1 MRRKQF
7 LIVGLGRFGSGVAN
21 TLYDLGHEV
30 VAMDSNEEPV
40 QQNMNRVTHAV
51 VADATD
57 EATLRDIGVD
67 HFDAVIV
74 AIGANVEAN
83 IYATLAAKDAGA
95 RYIVCKAVDV
105 ISKRILEKIGADKV
119 IRPEFDSG
127 VELAYSLASPKL
139 LAQID
144 LTDDISVIELEVSD
158 GLNGSL
164 EGLGFAKL
172 GIQVIAHARGQTVRT
187 ALAADTEIKR
197 GDKLVLLGRNAAL
210 EKLRESA
217 AG

>member
-7 LIVGLGRFGSGVAN
+7 LIIGLGRFGSGFAN
-21 TLYDLGHEV
+21 TLYDLGQEV
-30 VAMDSNEEPV
+30 VAMDSNVEPV

-51 VADATD
+51 VADAID
-57 EATLRDIGVD
+57 EATLRDIGLD

-74 AIGANVEAN
+74 AIGAN
-83 IYATLAAKDAGA
+83 IYATPAAKDARA
-95 RYIVCKAVDV
+95 RYIDRFADDV

-144 LTDDISVIELEVSD
+144 LTDDISVIELEASD

-172 GIQVIAHARGQTVRT
+172 VIQVIAHARGQTVRT
-187 ALAADTEIKR
+187 ALAADTEIER
-197 GDKLVLLGRNAAL
+197 GGRLALLGRNAAL

>member
-1 MRRKQF
+1 MKRKQF
-7 LIVGLGRFGSGVAN
+7 LIIGLGRFGSGVAN

-30 VAMDSNEEPV
+30 VAMDASEDPV
-40 QQNMNRVTHAV
+40 QENMNRVTHAV

-57 EATLRDIGVD
+57 EATLRDIGVS

-95 RYIVCKAVDV
+95 KYIVCKAMDG

-127 VELAYSLASPKL
+127 VELAYGLASPKL
-139 LAQID
+139 LAQIE
-144 LTDDISVIELEVSD
+144 LTDDVSVIELEASSEITGRLD
-158 GLNGSL
+158 TLT
-164 EGLGFAKL
+164 FAKQ
-172 GIQVIAHARGQTVRT
+172 GVQIIAHARGTTVRT
-187 ALAADTEIKR
+187 ALTGETEIKL
-197 GDKLVLLGRNAAL
+197 GDKLVLLGRNTAL
-210 EKLRESA
+210 ERLRETV
-217 AG
+217 GD

>member
-7 LIVGLGRFGSGVAN
+7 LIIRLGRFGSGFAN
-21 TLYDLGHEV
+21 TLYDLGQEV
-30 VAMDSNEEPV
+30 VAMDSNKEPV

-83 IYATLAAKDAGA
+83 IYATLAAKDARA

-105 ISKRILEKIGADKV
+105 ISKRILEKIGAD
-119 IRPEFDSG
+119 
-127 VELAYSLASPKL
+127 
-139 LAQID
+139 
-144 LTDDISVIELEVSD
+144 
-158 GLNGSL
+158 
-164 EGLGFAKL
+164 
-172 GIQVIAHARGQTVRT
+172 
-187 ALAADTEIKR
+187 
-197 GDKLVLLGRNAAL
+197 
-210 EKLRESA
+210 
-217 AG
+217 

>member
-1 MRRKQF
+1 
-7 LIVGLGRFGSGVAN
+7 
-21 TLYDLGHEV
+21 
-30 VAMDSNEEPV
+30 
-40 QQNMNRVTHAV
+40 MNRVTHAV
-51 VADATD
+51 VADAID

-74 AIGANVEAN
+74 AIGAN
-83 IYATLAAKDAGA
+83 IYATPAAKDARA
-95 RYIVCKAVDV
+95 RHIVRKAVDV
-105 ISKRILEKIGADKV
+105 ISKRILEKIGTDKI

-127 VELAYSLASPKL
+127 MELAYSLASPKL

-144 LTDDISVIELEVSD
+144 LTDDISVIELEAGD

-187 ALAADTEIKR
+187 ALAADTEIER
-197 GDKLVLLGRNAAL
+197 GGRLALLGRNAAL